1 MDGNAEKNTAKNAR
15 RSYEDVRITQQEGLI
30 GNGREL
36 GQNRESE
43 FNDKGK

>member
-1 MDGNAEKNTAKNAR
+1 MDSNVEKYTAENAQK
-15 RSYEDVRITQQEGLI
+15 SYEDVRVTQQEGLI